1 MILKGFKEKSKKNY
15 INSQLKNRIIKEF
28 NTKVASIGVVFNT
41 DEINEIPDFNG
52 LAQALGIEKEKVEVI
67 AFKYRVEENE
77 SLFNPTFSSKQ
88 IGWRGVIKDQ
98 TLQQFLNKEFDILI
112 SYYKKDVTA
121 LKLITVASKAKLKV
135 GVLETDERINDIII
149 KIEINNFSTFTSEI
163 KAEALISALLTSR
176 F

>member
-149 KIEINNFSTFTSEI
+149 KTEINNFSTFTSEI
-163 KAEALISALLTSR
+163 KKYLNILNKI
-176 F
+176 

>member
-28 NTKVASIGVVFNT
+28 NTKVTSIGVVFNT

-67 AFKYRVEENE
+67 AFKYRVEEKE

-149 KIEINNFSTFTSEI
+149 KTEVNNFSTFTSEI
-163 KAEALISALLTSR
+163 KKYLNILNKI
-176 F
+176 

>member
-52 LAQALGIEKEKVEVI
+52 LAQTLGIEKEKVEVI
-67 AFKYRVEENE
+67 AFKYRVEEKEKE

-88 IGWRGVIKDQ
+88 IGWRGLIKDQ

-149 KIEINNFSTFTSEI
+149 KTEVNNFSTFTSEI
-163 KAEALISALLTSR
+163 KKYLNILNKI
-176 F
+176 

>member
-41 DEINEIPDFNG
+41 DEINEILDFNG

-67 AFKYRVEENE
+67 AFKYRVEEKEKE

-149 KIEINNFSTFTSEI
+149 KTEINNFSTFTSEI
-163 KAEALISALLTSR
+163 KKYLNILNKI
-176 F
+176 

>member
-67 AFKYRVEENE
+67 AFKYRVEEKE

-149 KIEINNFSTFTSEI
+149 KTEINNFSTFTSEI
-163 KAEALISALLTSR
+163 KKYLNILNKI
-176 F
+176 

>member
-163 KAEALISALLTSR
+163 KKYLNILNKI
-176 F
+176 

>member
-67 AFKYRVEENE
+67 AFKYRVEEKE

-88 IGWRGVIKDQ
+88 IGWRGLIKDQ

-149 KIEINNFSTFTSEI
+149 KTEINNFSTFTSEI
-163 KAEALISALLTSR
+163 KKYLNILNKI
-176 F
+176 

>member
-28 NTKVASIGVVFNT
+28 NTKVTSIGVVFNT

-67 AFKYRVEENE
+67 AFKYRVEEKEKE

-88 IGWRGVIKDQ
+88 IGWRGLIKDQ

-149 KIEINNFSTFTSEI
+149 KTEVNNFSTFTSEI
-163 KAEALISALLTSR
+163 KKYLNILNKI
-176 F
+176 

>member
-1 MILKGFKEKSKKNY
+1 MLFRS
-15 INSQLKNRIIKEF
+15 
-28 NTKVASIGVVFNT
+28 
-41 DEINEIPDFNG
+41 
-52 LAQALGIEKEKVEVI
+52 
-67 AFKYRVEENE
+67 AFKYRVEEKEKE

-149 KIEINNFSTFTSEI
+149 KTEINNFSTFTSEI
-163 KAEALISALLTSR
+163 KKYLNILNKI
-176 F
+176 

>member
-67 AFKYRVEENE
+67 AFKYRVEEKEKEKE

-149 KIEINNFSTFTSEI
+149 KTEINNFSTFTSEI
-163 KAEALISALLTSR
+163 KKYLNILNKI
-176 F
+176 

>member
-67 AFKYRVEENE
+67 AFKYRVEEKE

-149 KIEINNFSTFTSEI
+149 KTQINNFSTFTSEI
-163 KAEALISALLTSR
+163 KKYLNILNKI
-176 F
+176 